1 MPNELVALKPV
12 IGTIF
17 LLVYGGLVKYQ
28 HKRPH
33 IVWGAILLLFI
44 AIAGYKVAIL
54 HEGMLLATVAVGWDF
69 TKAINWNVL
78 GIFAGTLII
87 ADLFIASKVPAW
99 LADWLIKQSKTA
111 SIALLSLCILSGVIS
126 AFVENVA
133 TVLIVAPIA
142 LAVSQRLNI
151 SPVPFLIGISISSNL
166 QGTATLIGDPPSM
179 ITAGFLSQ
187 RWGEHSNFGFNEF
200 FFFQGK
206 PSLFFA
212 VQVGAL
218 FATIVLYWFF
228 RKYKQ
233 SVPEP
238 ETVAIESMTPT
249 YILIAI
255 ILALTVSTRFDPNFL
270 YFGGTVCMLG
280 AMFAFGW
287 QHIIEGT
294 KQTGVLNIQDG
305 WRANL
310 ALLQRYD
317 LETTVF
323 LAGIFILVSTIE
335 KAGLIGDIATTTQAI
350 LGNHLFLTFLVI
362 VWLSVLLSAFID
374 NVPYIM
380 VMLPVMAELGESLGG
395 PASKECYL
403 LAFGLLLGACLGGNC
418 TPIGASANVVTIG
431 ILKKQ
436 GYVVGFG
443 EFARIGVPFTIA
455 ATMAG
460 SLFVWLVWS

>member
-1 MPNELVALKPV
+1 MASELVALKPV

-17 LLVYGGLVKYQ
+17 LLVYAGLVQYQ
-28 HKRPH
+28 QKRPH
-33 IVWGAILLLFI
+33 IVWGGILLLFI
-44 AIAGYKVAIL
+44 ATTAYKVAIL
-54 HEGMLLATVAVGWDF
+54 REGMLPATVAVGWDF
-69 TKAINWNVL
+69 LKAINWNVL

-87 ADLFIASKVPAW
+87 ADLFIESKVPAW
-99 LADWLIKQSKTA
+99 LADWLIKQSQST
-111 SIALLSLCILSGVIS
+111 SIALLSICTLTGFIS

-142 LAVSQRLNI
+142 LAVSQRLKI

-212 VQVGAL
+212 VEIGAA
-218 FATIVLYWFF
+218 FATLVLYWFF

-233 SVPEP
+233 PVPEP
-238 ETVAIESMTPT
+238 EAIAIESMTPT
-249 YILIAI
+249 SILIGV
-255 ILALTVSTRFDPNFL
+255 ILALTVSTRFDPNFV

-280 AMFAFGW
+280 ALIVLIW
-287 QHIIEGT
+287 QHITEGR
-294 KQTGVLNIQDG
+294 KKTGVLNMQDG

-310 ALLQRYD
+310 ALLKRYD
-317 LETTVF
+317 VETTMF
-323 LAGIFILVSTIE
+323 LAGIFVIVAMVE
-335 KAGLIGDIATTTQAI
+335 KAGLVGDIASITHNI
-350 LGNHLFLTFLVI
+350 LGNNLFLTFMVI

-455 ATMAG
+455 ATLAG
-460 SLFVWLVWS
+460 SCFVWLVWS